1 MRRLGICL
9 LFLALLFVASVN
21 AQVEYAP
28 GERRAEALFNM
39 GIGRP
44 WLISEHAPWLYGCTT
59 MPARGFSYRFYDP
72 FGGLA
77 AEYRDRRYS
86 SLKSISL
93 REGTVL
99 GYVTV
104 DSGMLSVLDADTQNP
119 IGVVKIHTRRGA
131 YPVIAMVD
139 RDGYLRGVYIDLRY
153 S

>member
-1 MRRLGICL
+1 MRKLGVCL
-9 LFLALLFVASVN
+9 LFITLLLVASVN

-39 GIGRP
+39 GIGKP
-44 WLISEHAPWLYGCTT
+44 WLISEHAPWLYGCIT
-59 MPARGFSYRFYDP
+59 MPARGFSYMFYDP

-86 SLKSISL
+86 SLERMPL
-93 REGTVL
+93 REGAIL

-104 DSGMLSVLDADTQNP
+104 DSGVLSLLDADTQNP
-119 IGVVKIHTRRGA
+119 IGVIKIHAKRGA
-131 YPVIAMVD
+131 YPVIAIVD
-139 RDGYLRGVYIDLRY
+139 RDGYLSGVYIDLRY

>member
-1 MRRLGICL
+1 MRRLGVCL
-9 LFLALLFVASVN
+9 LLLALLFAASVN

-39 GIGRP
+39 GVGRP

-77 AEYRDRRYS
+77 AEYRDRRYTS
-86 SLKSISL
+86 FERIPL

-104 DSGMLSVLDADTQNP
+104 DSGMLSVFDADTQNP
-119 IGVVKIHTRRGA
+119 VGVIKIHTRRGA

-139 RDGYLRGVYIDLRY
+139 RDGYLRGVYIDLR
-153 S
+153 